1 MISACKCFHWSRT
14 LLQKEGPLVGLLS
27 GLLSNTQ
34 KWITWGDTRADKA
47 RGFTGKGRPGGE
59 QQAEGTQED
68 RSASACRGFM
78 LMGWAPRLSLANHC
92 VSGSFLVAH
101 ASLSLG
107 FQGGSWEVAGM
118 LVLPLDFSWALL
130 AGDGFLAPCSLPG
143 PPVIKWLRK
152 TVTVVP
158 ASRAVPVCFLQQ
170 HHARQKLSLLLWC
183 VICLWKCAAN
193 RD

>member
-1 MISACKCFHWSRT
+1 MISACKCFRWSLT
-14 LLQKEGPLVGLLS
+14 LLQKEGPLAGLLS
-27 GLLSNTQ
+27 GLLSNTP

-68 RSASACRGFM
+68 RSASACWGFM
-78 LMGWAPRLSLANHC
+78 LMGWAPRLSLANHS

-101 ASLSLG
+101 ASRSLG
-107 FQGGSWEVAGM
+107 FQGGSWEVAGT
-118 LVLPLDFSWALL
+118 LVLPLDFSWALP
-130 AGDGFLAPCSLPG
+130 AGDGLLAPCSLPG
-143 PPVIKWLRK
+143 PLVIKWLRK

-158 ASRAVPVCFLQQ
+158 ASWAVPVCFLQQ
-170 HHARQKLSLLLWC
+170 HHARQKLSLLLRC

-193 RD
+193 GD